1 MNSLLDIISGSS
13 LEWKLTIWEAAV
25 LEAGGLLSGELNKDT
40 VSCVIRFEEL
50 LSIGQMTCTYVKL
63 TLSALGVVRLLIILP
78 RESTDI
84 WASSFLHLD
93 SS

>member
-1 MNSLLDIISGSS
+1 MNSLLDVISGSS
-13 LEWKLTIWEAAV
+13 LEGKLTIWEAAV

-40 VSCVIRFEEL
+40 ASCAIRFEEL
-50 LSIGQMTCTYVKL
+50 LSIEQMTGTYVKL

>member
-1 MNSLLDIISGSS
+1 MNSLLDVISCSY
-13 LEWKLTIWEAAV
+13 LECKLTMWEAAV
-25 LEAGGLLSGELNKDT
+25 LEAGGLLNDDENKDT
-40 VSCVIRFEEL
+40 GSCVIRFKEL
-50 LSIGQMTCTYVKL
+50 LSIEQMTGKYVEL

-84 WASSFLHLD
+84 LASSFLHLD